1 MVDYKALKTEV
12 EALDGVAEVTALRV
26 WSMDNIH
33 HVAEVHLTTASTT
46 LAEAEALKESLRTTL
61 ERYGVKMSTIEVG
74 PAIG

>member
-1 MVDYKALKTEV
+1 MTIYLLQV
-12 EALDGVAEVTALRV
+12 EALNGVAEVTVLRV
-26 WSMDNIH
+26 WSMDNVD

-46 LAEAEALKESLRTTL
+46 LGEVETLKESLRTTL